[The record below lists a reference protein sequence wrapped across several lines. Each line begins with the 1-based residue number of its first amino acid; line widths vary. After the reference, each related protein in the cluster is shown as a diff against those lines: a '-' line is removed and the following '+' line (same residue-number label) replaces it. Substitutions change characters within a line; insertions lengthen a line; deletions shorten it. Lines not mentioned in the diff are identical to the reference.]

1 MKLSWKLAIFSS
13 FLSLIIFA
21 FIQCFRWGE
30 DRDFGVDL
38 QLNLYRLDKV
48 LC

>member
-1 MKLSWKLAIFSS
+1 MEACHILFILILISICLYPV
-13 FLSLIIFA
+13 LSL
-21 FIQCFRWGE
+21 GE